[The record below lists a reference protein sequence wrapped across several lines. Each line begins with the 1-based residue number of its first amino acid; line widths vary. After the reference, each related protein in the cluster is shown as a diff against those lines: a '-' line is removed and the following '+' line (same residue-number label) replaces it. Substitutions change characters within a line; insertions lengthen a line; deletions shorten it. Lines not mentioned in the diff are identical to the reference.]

1 MRFFLFVFLGA
12 SSIAQ
17 AQVIE
22 QTRPLGGGE
31 SVHFNTETTDTI
43 NPPFV
48 DDFSYRSDRP
58 TQELWSDQD
67 VWINDAMPLFQNS
80 IGVATF
86 DGCNAYG
93 KPYQPGNITTNGIS
107 DQLTSNYINLQGA
120 TDVWLS
126 FQYQRAGRGE
136 APSASD
142 SLVVSYYS
150 PTDSTWTC
158 LLYTSPSPR
167 DRQKSRMPSS
177 A

>member
-58 TQELWSDQD
+58 TQE
-67 VWINDAMPLFQNS
+67 
-80 IGVATF
+80 
-86 DGCNAYG
+86 
-93 KPYQPGNITTNGIS
+93 
-107 DQLTSNYINLQGA
+107 
-120 TDVWLS
+120 
-126 FQYQRAGRGE
+126 
-136 APSASD
+136 
-142 SLVVSYYS
+142 
-150 PTDSTWTC
+150 
-158 LLYTSPSPR
+158 
-167 DRQKSRMPSS
+167 
-177 A
+177 